1 MNGGSAVAQSGNGNA
16 LLAIGSGGLIAGA
29 LDLTQACVLFSAR
42 IPLAIAAGLLG
53 PKAFQGGSGTY
64 VLGVLLHFFIAF
76 SAAGVYYAA
85 SRKLK
90 FLTEYALICG
100 LFFGIA
106 VELFMRLIV
115 LPLSGLH
122 ARGPYPYR
130 DLALGLVVHMLL
142 VGLPISFSVR
152 RFAR

>member
-1 MNGGSAVAQSGNGNA
+1 MNGGSAAVQSGNGNA
-16 LLAIGSGGLIAGA
+16 LLAIGTGGLIAGA

-76 SAAGVYYAA
+76 STAAVYYAA

-106 VELFMRLIV
+106 GTF
-115 LPLSGLH
+115 H
-122 ARGPYPYR
+122 APYR
-130 DLALGLVVHMLL
+130 FAPVRASRKGTLSVSRFSTRLGGAHGAGRAADFL
-142 VGLPISFSVR
+142 
-152 RFAR
+152 